1 MFFVTKINSQ
11 LNFPKSAWK
20 RHSGKSACS
29 NGRAD
34 AVLGSPG
41 TQYGYDVNQYYNGQS
56 RVESSAPKDRR
67 WTESVTGRGR
77 ILHDLIKSCISSR
90 GHYHTIVSTPGT
102 KGDVIQISWAN
113 FQDRA
118 FLPVQYLSCESRKL
132 LIHFWGVLDRTY
144 KSFVTFQLQI
154 NLQNMTE
161 WRSQDPA

>member
-1 MFFVTKINSQ
+1 MTKINSQ

-41 TQYGYDVNQYYNGQS
+41 TQYGYDINQYYNRQSS
-56 RVESSAPKDRR
+56 RVESSGPEDRR
-67 WTESVTGRGR
+67 WTVSVTDRGWGLPTCCDTKAGV
-77 ILHDLIKSCISSR
+77 LHGLIKSCISSR

-113 FQDRA
+113 FQDRVFYRCNIYSIFVDIFKA
-118 FLPVQYLSCESRKL
+118 FWIE
-132 LIHFWGVLDRTY
+132 D
-144 KSFVTFQLQI
+144 I
-154 NLQNMTE
+154 NLL
-161 WRSQDPA
+161 